1 MPSLKDLKVRIK
13 SVKSTQKITKAMKMV
28 AASKLRRAREA
39 AEASRP
45 YAQAMEG
52 MVARL
57 AASRSGSPRT
67 GELENWRTGETR
79 SNASVPQFPSSPVPL
94 LDGTGRDKKHLLIVA
109 TADRGL
115 CGAFNSSITR
125 ATRKH
130 IRALESQGKEVR
142 LYYVG
147 RKGRDLLGSDYKR
160 YIASG
165 KTDIAKKTVA
175 FETAESIAEEVFAI
189 IEAEAIDVV
198 TIIYNHFK
206 SAISQVVTFQQLM
219 PLLVASRQS
228 PVASERNSGDWRLET
243 GDSYEYEPEE
253 EAILADLL
261 PRNFSM
267 QIFKALLESAASE
280 QGARMNAM
288 ENATKNAG
296 EMIKKL
302 SIKYNRTRQ
311 ANITKELIEI
321 ISGAEAL

>member
-45 YAQAMEG
+45 YAQAMES

-57 AASRSGSPRT
+57 AT
-67 GELENWRTGETR
+67 GYKGQA
-79 SNASVPQFPSSPVPL
+79 NAPKL
-94 LDGTGRDKKHLLIVA
+94 LAGTGGDRKHLIIVS

-130 IRALESQGKEVR
+130 IRELEAQGQEVR

-147 RKGRDLLGSDYKR
+147 RKGRDLLGSDYAR

-175 FETAESIAEEVFAI
+175 YETAESIAEEVFGI
-189 IEAEAIDVV
+189 IDAENIDVV
-198 TIIYNHFK
+198 TIVYNHFK

-219 PLLVASRQS
+219 PLAVTSKKDDL
-228 PVASERNSGDWRLET
+228 ETGDWRLET
-243 GDSYEYEPEE
+243 SSYEYEPEE
-253 EAILADLL
+253 ETILKDLL
-261 PRNFSM
+261 PRNFAM

>member
-13 SVKSTQKITKAMKMV
+13 SVKSTQKITRAMKMV

-45 YAQAMEG
+45 YAQAMES

-57 AASRSGSPRT
+57 AKGYV
-67 GELENWRTGETR
+67 GQD
-79 SNASVPQFPSSPVPL
+79 NAPKL
-94 LDGTGRDKKHLLIVA
+94 LAGTGKNTNHLVIVA

-125 ATRKH
+125 AARKH
-130 IRALESQGKEVR
+130 IRDLEASGKTVR
-142 LYYVG
+142 IYYVG

-160 YIASG
+160 YIGGG

-175 FETAESIAEEVFAI
+175 YETAEAIAGEVFDVV
-189 IEAEAIDVV
+189 EREHIDVV

-206 SAISQVVTFQQLM
+206 SAIQQVVTLQQLM
-219 PLLVASRQS
+219 PLVVVSSSLLVAGEEPNNQQPTTSNQ
-228 PVASERNSGDWRLET
+228 P
-243 GDSYEYEPEE
+243 YEYEPEE

-261 PRNFSM
+261 PRNFAM
-267 QIFKALLESAASE
+267 QIFKSLLESAASE
-280 QGARMNAM
+280 QGARMSAM

-302 SIKYNRTRQ
+302 TLRYNRTRQ

>member
-45 YAQAMEG
+45 YATAMEA

-57 AASRSGSPRT
+57 ADGYKGQADAPK
-67 GELENWRTGETR
+67 
-79 SNASVPQFPSSPVPL
+79 L
-94 LDGTGRDKKHLLIVA
+94 LAGTGRDQNHLLLIA

-115 CGAFNSSITR
+115 CGAFNSSITK
-125 ATRKH
+125 ATRKT
-130 IRALESQGKEVR
+130 IRELEAQGKTVK
-142 LYYVG
+142 LYYIG
-147 RKGRDLLGSDYKR
+147 RKGRDLLGSEYKK
-160 YIASG
+160 YMASG
-165 KTDIAKKTVA
+165 KTDIGKRVSYD
-175 FETAESIAEEVFAI
+175 TARDIADEVFDI
-189 IEAEAIDVV
+189 IERDNVDVV
-198 TIIYNHFK
+198 TVVYNHFK
-206 SAISQVVTFQQLM
+206 SAIQQIVTFQQLM
-219 PLLVASRQS
+219 PLLGSSGGQVVGDTGSDNPTTRQ
-228 PVASERNSGDWRLET
+228 PDNH
-243 GDSYEYEPEE
+243 SYEYEPEE
-253 EAILADLL
+253 QAILADLL

-267 QIFKALLESAASE
+267 QIFKALLESSASE

-302 SIKYNRTRQ
+302 SLKYNRTRQ